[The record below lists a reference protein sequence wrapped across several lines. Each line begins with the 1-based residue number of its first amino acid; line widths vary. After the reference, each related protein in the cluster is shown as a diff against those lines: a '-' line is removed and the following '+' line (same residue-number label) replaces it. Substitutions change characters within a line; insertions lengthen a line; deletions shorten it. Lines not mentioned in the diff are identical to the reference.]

1 MTAGV
6 LPSKWVP
13 NTAETLARFHDGYFG
28 FCPANSQL
36 YRAVVKS
43 PQGMAAD
50 QAIVHLGRS
59 PVNRYATGP
68 ARRMEP
74 ISLRTPL
81 ALLVLSLA
89 MIAGLWWWVATPIT
103 LARAPIDPNAKLQ
116 CVSYAPFRDTQT
128 PLVPTTQISAEQ
140 IAQDLAQLAGIT
152 ECVRTYSIEN
162 GLDQVP
168 AQAAK
173 VGLKVIQGI
182 WLSSNRLKNLT
193 QIATAVSLSKQYPGV
208 ITALVVGNE
217 VLLRGEMT
225 TADLA
230 ANIRSVKAQVTVP
243 VTYAD
248 VWEFWLRNREVYEAV
263 DFITIHILPYWE
275 DMPVRAK
282 FAANHVDDI
291 RKRMAVAFPGKE
303 ILIGETGWP
312 SAGRMREGALPSR
325 TNQARVV
332 SEILDLAKRE
342 GFRVNLIEAYD
353 QPWKRQLEGTV
364 GGYWG
369 LIDAVKRAVK
379 YPPGEFISNYPLWKW
394 YMGSGMALSVSVF
407 LTGWLTLRRRP
418 WQPRFMSWVAV
429 GTSATT
435 AGMLFG
441 IAVDKMIYESYGI
454 GGWLQWGALL
464 AAGILS
470 PILCAWTAMSGRPLP
485 TFLGL
490 LGPRD
495 GRTGSVSAVLL
506 GLVLIVT
513 TLIATE
519 TALGFAFDPR
529 YKDFPFA
536 ALTMAVVPF
545 AALMLVNRPLEGVR
559 PIAESA
565 FAGVLVAC
573 AIFMGLNEGGQNWQA
588 LWTCAVYLGLAL
600 TLWRARAV
608 QSPK

>member
-1 MTAGV
+1 
-6 LPSKWVP
+6 
-13 NTAETLARFHDGYFG
+13 
-28 FCPANSQL
+28 
-36 YRAVVKS
+36 
-43 PQGMAAD
+43 
-50 QAIVHLGRS
+50 
-59 PVNRYATGP
+59 
-68 ARRMEP
+68 MEP

-81 ALLVLSLA
+81 ALLLLSLA

-116 CVSYAPFRDTQT
+116 CVSYAPFRDTQS
-128 PLVPTTQISAEQ
+128 PLVPTTHITPEQ
-140 IAQDLAQLAGIT
+140 IAQDLAQLAAVT
-152 ECVRTYSIEN
+152 DCVRTYSIEN

-182 WLSSNRLKNLT
+182 WLSSNKLKNLT
-193 QIATAVSLSKQYPGV
+193 QIATAVRLTKEYPNV

-248 VWEFWLRNREVYEAV
+248 VWEFWLRNREVYDAV
-263 DFITIHILPYWE
+263 DFVTIHILPYWE

-282 FAANHVDDI
+282 FAANHVDEI
-291 RKRMAVAFPGKE
+291 RKRMAVAFPAKE

-332 SEILDLAKRE
+332 SDILDLAKRE

-369 LIDAVKRAVK
+369 LFDAVKRAVK

-394 YMGSGMALSVSVF
+394 QMGCGMALSFIVF
-407 LTGWLTLRRRP
+407 LAGWLTVRRRP
-418 WQPRFMSWVAV
+418 WRPRLITWVTIAI
-429 GTSATT
+429 SAT
-435 AGMLFG
+435 ASGMLLG
-441 IAVDKMIYESYGI
+441 IATDKMLYESYGI
-454 GGWLQWGALL
+454 GGWLQNGALL
-464 AAGILS
+464 AAGILA
-470 PILCAWTAMSGRPLP
+470 PILCACATMYGRPLP
-485 TFLGL
+485 TFLEL
-490 LGPRD
+490 LGPL
-495 GRTGSVSAVLL
+495 GYRTGLKLTVPL
-506 GLVLIVT
+506 GLTLAVT
-513 TLIATE
+513 AVIAAE
-519 TALGFAFDPR
+519 TALGFTFDPR

-536 ALTMAVVPF
+536 SLTMAVVSF
-545 AALMLVNRPLEGVR
+545 AGLMLVNRPLEGVR
-559 PIAESA
+559 PIAETA
-565 FAGVLVAC
+565 FVGLLVAC
-573 AIFMGLNEGGQNWQA
+573 AIFMGFNEGGQNWQA
-588 LWTCAVYLGLAL
+588 MWTCAVYLGLAL

-608 QSPK
+608 QIPK